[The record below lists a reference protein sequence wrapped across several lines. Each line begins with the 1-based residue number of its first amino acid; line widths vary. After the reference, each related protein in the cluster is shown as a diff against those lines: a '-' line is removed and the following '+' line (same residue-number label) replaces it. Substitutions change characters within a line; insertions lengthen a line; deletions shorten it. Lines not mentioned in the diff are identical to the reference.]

1 MQPPDTCPARI
12 PSPTAICAPSP
23 RGDPPGFVRIL
34 DDTTLLLPDRPGN
47 NRVDSFANIL
57 DAPGVGLIFFVPGI
71 DETLRVNGAGRVVT
85 DSEVLDSSAVAGRVP
100 RTGLLITVHEVF
112 FHCAKALRRSR
123 LWDPAAQIERKSF
136 PSLGR
141 IIADQVAGFTADAAD
156 ARIEKAYREKM
167 Y

>member
-1 MQPPDTCPARI
+1 M
-12 PSPTAICAPSP
+12 
-23 RGDPPGFVRIL
+23 
-34 DDTTLLLPDRPGN
+34 
-47 NRVDSFANIL
+47 
-57 DAPGVGLIFFVPGI
+57 
-71 DETLRVNGAGRVVT
+71 
-85 DSEVLDSSAVAGRVP
+85 P

-141 IIADQVAGFTADAAD
+141 IIAEQTAAVSVDVA
-156 ARIEKAYREKM
+156 EKTMEEAYRTRL